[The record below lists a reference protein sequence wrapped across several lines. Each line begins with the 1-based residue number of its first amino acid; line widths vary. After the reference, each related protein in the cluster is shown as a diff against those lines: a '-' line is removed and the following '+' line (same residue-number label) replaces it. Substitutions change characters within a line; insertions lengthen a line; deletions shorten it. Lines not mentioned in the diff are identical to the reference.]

1 MSNDLN
7 PEDPRQPIFQEIR
20 GVEYTT
26 VRTSVYRLS
35 LYVCFFF
42 GVLIGVILACGVVF
56 YA

>member
-1 MSNDLN
+1 LSKNLSPD
-7 PEDPRQPIFQEIR
+7 DPRQPVFQEIR

-26 VRTSVYRLS
+26 VRTSTYRLS

-42 GVLIGVILACGVVF
+42 GVLIGVVLACGVVF